1 MKTCKDC
8 NCEINDKIRCVDCQK
23 QFKHKIY
30 LRNKENQMNRQ
41 KIKYKENSDE
51 MKNYAK
57 DYYQNNK
64 EKHNETCKTYKKK
77 KRKED
82 PIYKFRENIR
92 GVIGRGFRSKSFD
105 KNSITYDILGCDFDT
120 FKQHIESLWE
130 QWMNWDNYGIDK
142 RSKIEPNKTWDIDHI
157 IPLNNGNTE
166 KEIIELN
173 HYTNLQPLC
182 SHYNRFIKGTNLE

>member
-92 GVIGRGFRSKSFD
+92 GVIGRGFRNKSFD

>member
-23 QFKHKIY
+23 EFKHKIY
-30 LRNKENQMNRQ
+30 LRNKDNQMNRQ
-41 KIKYKENSDE
+41 KIKYRENSDE

-57 DYYQNNK
+57 NYYENNK
-64 EKHNETCKTYKKK
+64 ESHNETCKKYKKK
-77 KRKED
+77 KRIED

-92 GVIGRGFRSKSFD
+92 GVIGRGFRNKSFD
-105 KNSITYDILGCDFDT
+105 KNSRTYEILGCDFET
-120 FKQHIESLWE
+120 FKKHIESLW
-130 QWMNWDNYGIDK
+130 QPWMNWNNYGIDK
-142 RSKIEPNKTWDIDHI
+142 RRKIEPNQTWDIDHI
-157 IPLNNGNTE
+157 IPVSNGKTE

-182 SHYNRFIKGTNLE
+182 SYYNRFVKGTNLE